1 MIKSYFNYDLNEMDW
16 RKIPSLAGLRAFEA
30 VARCQ
35 SYSAAARELN
45 VTEAAVRQHLRG
57 LEGFF
62 GISLVHRSGRGVAL
76 SDRGRKLAASVASGF
91 QALQAG
97 IEDLQSDEAARPL
110 KIALTPAFAEN
121 WLMPR
126 LGGFWAEHPDIETE
140 LAPSLRLVDLKA
152 DAVDLAIRYGHG
164 DWPGT
169 HAELLASAEYL
180 VVATGDFMAG
190 RRAASIA
197 DLRDLPW
204 LFEESRTEH
213 QTWAAERG
221 IDFHAARN
229 RFYPT
234 NSLVL
239 SAVRAGYGLSLQAR
253 ALVERDLQA
262 GALVCV
268 LSEDPGT
275 LGYYMVTLQE
285 PRAKL
290 KVFLRWL
297 KAA

>member
-1 MIKSYFNYDLNEMDW
+1 MDW

-30 VARCQ
+30 VARHR

-57 LEGFF
+57 LEDFF
-62 GISLVHRSGRGVAL
+62 GLSLVHRSGRGIAL
-76 SDRGRKLAASVASGF
+76 SDPGQKLAASVASGF
-91 QALQAG
+91 QTLLSG
-97 IEDLQSDEAARPL
+97 IEDLQRDDALRPL

-126 LGGFWAEHPDIETE
+126 LGRFWAEHPEIETE
-140 LAPSLRLVDLKA
+140 LAPSLRLVDLKS
-152 DAVDLAIRYGHG
+152 DGVDLAIRYGHG
-164 DWPGT
+164 SWPGT
-169 HAELLASAEYL
+169 RAELLASAEYL
-180 VVATGDFMAG
+180 VVATADFMAG
-190 RRAASIA
+190 RTAASLA
-197 DLRDLPW
+197 ELRDLPW
-204 LFEESRTEH
+204 LFEDSRREH
-213 QTWAAERG
+213 QAWAAERG
-221 IDFHAARN
+221 IDFHAAQN

-262 GALVCV
+262 GTLIQVF
-268 LSEDPGT
+268 SEDPGT
-275 LGYYMVTLQE
+275 LGYYMVTLPE

-290 KVFLRWL
+290 RVLLKWL
-297 KAA
+297 KAAA